1 MKVLIDNCVHQ
12 LIMDFYKIAMIK
24 HISLDEMT
32 VARKIDRLY
41 KALDTLGL
49 YANSYPLARLKQDWI
64 AKGYKEYIYEDFHF
78 AYQVYVRDDSSEIV
92 NVHDVCHS
100 YLYKE

>member
-1 MKVLIDNCVHQ
+1 MKVHINTGVHQ
-12 LIMDFYKIAMIK
+12 QIHDFYKIAMIK
-24 HISLDEMT
+24 HISLDEIT

-41 KALDTLGL
+41 KALDSLGL

-64 AKGYKEYIYEDFHF
+64 SKGYKEYIYEDFHF
-78 AYQVYVRDDSSEIV
+78 AYQVYICDDGSEIV
-92 NVHDVCHS
+92 NIHDVCHS